1 VIGATER
8 VGIGVIGCGTM
19 SGMYLENAHRLDSL
33 EPVACADLDMAN
45 AEAKAADYNEKGCS
59 PSRAPA
65 RWLTPADPLTVRL
78 PNHREVVA
86 PYPFDAPLEVLRRN
100 PFTLVP
106 LGRAEMTRF
115 GRKTIG

>member
-19 SGMYLENAHRLDSL
+19 SGMYLEDAHRLDSL
-33 EPVACADLDMAN
+33 ESVACADLDMAH

-86 PYPFDAPLEVLRRN
+86 PRPFMMP
-100 PFTLVP
+100 
-106 LGRAEMTRF
+106 
-115 GRKTIG
+115 